1 MINKHIFVDR
11 LTVFIAALTTG
22 KRKFFAHG
30 IDSRGFEELIES
42 AKVEIPAID
51 GETINEV
58 EAIIG
63 ENRLAAAYR
72 VEQWLGTDFP
82 TIIYHHGNNERPFD
96 YRAGAKNT
104 FFNIFV
110 KHREAF
116 RANLMVVRA
125 PFHDGSLKRY
135 QLLMTELENFMMM
148 IAVSV
153 KLNEAIIR
161 RLREKGAE
169 RIITSGISL
178 GGWVTNL
185 HRSYFNSATI
195 YVPLLAGAF
204 LGEIFLTSRY
214 RKLTGKKALE
224 NPEAIRHRLNFH
236 REFANVTKKN
246 VFPLLAKYDQ
256 FIEYEV
262 QKASYVGHLV
272 KTIEAGHITGA
283 LNADV
288 LKKHIMETI

>member
-1 MINKHIFVDR
+1 MMNKHIFVDR
-11 LTVFIAALTTG
+11 LTMFIAALATG
-22 KRKFFAHG
+22 KKKFFAQS

-42 AKVEIPAID
+42 AKVDIPAID
-51 GETINEV
+51 AETTTEV
-58 EAIIG
+58 EATI
-63 ENRLAAAYR
+63 EAHRLTAAYR
-72 VEQWLGTDFP
+72 VEQWLGYKVP

-110 KHREAF
+110 RQREDF
-116 RANLMVVRA
+116 RANLIVVRA

-135 QLLMTELENFMMM
+135 QNLMTDLENFMVML
-148 IAVSV
+148 AVSA

-161 RLREKGAE
+161 RLREKGTE

-185 HRSYFNSATI
+185 HRSYFNSATV

-224 NPEAIRHRLNFH
+224 NPQTIRRRLNFH
-236 REFANVTKKN
+236 TAFANVTESN

-256 FIEYEV
+256 FIEYDV
-262 QKASYVGHLV
+262 QKASYERHPI
-272 KTIEAGHITGA
+272 KAIEAGHVTGA
-283 LNADV
+283 LNADE
-288 LKKHIMETI
+288 LKKHITGTI

>member
-1 MINKHIFVDR
+1 MNKHIFFDR
-11 LTVFIAALTTG
+11 LTVFIAALVTG
-22 KRKFFAHG
+22 RKKFFAQS

-51 GETINEV
+51 GETTNEV

-63 ENRLAAAYR
+63 ESRLAAAYR

-135 QLLMTELENFMMM
+135 QNQMTELENFMIML
-148 IAVSV
+148 AVSV
-153 KLNEAIIR
+153 KMNEAIIR
-161 RLREKGAE
+161 RLREKGAK
-169 RIITSGISL
+169 RTITSGISL

-204 LGEIFLTSRY
+204 LGEVFLTSRY

-224 NPEAIRHRLNFH
+224 NPEVIRRRLNFH
-236 REFANVTKKN
+236 TAFANVTESK
-246 VFPLLAKYDQ
+246 VFPLLATYDQ
-256 FIEYEV
+256 FIAYEV
-262 QKASYVGHLV
+262 QKASYERHPI
-272 KTIEAGHITGA
+272 KTIEAGHVTGA
-283 LNADV
+283 LKADLLRAHV
-288 LKKHIMETI
+288 MAQL